1 MKNIPYIIVIVIFFP
16 LSGLFSQGA
25 SFAPGEV
32 LIQMLP
38 NTSPLTWQEN
48 PDDHEAILQKL
59 DAIDLVSRNLNIWR
73 LRYDTAAY
81 DEAAVF
87 RTLRSYEQVIHVQ
100 RNHLGTFRRA
110 PNDPGFVQQWHLQN
124 TGQTNGL
131 PGADVGILDA
141 WSKTTGGVTVD
152 GKPIVIAVIDD
163 GIDLEHV
170 DLRDNYW
177 TNTHEIPDNGLD
189 DDANGYVDDYHG
201 WNASSGSG
209 DMFSNGSHGTNV
221 IGVIG
226 AKGNNEVGV
235 SGINWQVKIMP
246 VILVN
251 VLESAV
257 LAAYDYVL
265 SHRKLFND
273 TNGSQGAFVVATN
286 SSWGLD
292 FGKPDDAP
300 LWCGMYDSLGVAG
313 ILSVAATAN
322 LNVDVDQVGDLP
334 TACSSDFLISVT
346 SSNRLDTRSSAA
358 YGINSIDLAAPGESI
373 YFTRSRDRYST
384 GSGTSFASPMVAGS
398 IGLLYSANS
407 PNLMRAV
414 KTHPAETALE
424 IKRAILEGVTK
435 LPSFASTTSSGGRLH
450 VSQALALLEETFNSC
465 EAPVAPVLEDYLTNA
480 LIINWDADADFYES
494 YNLRYRENGTST
506 WTVIENAIPPYTIA
520 NLAGCTSYDVE
531 LQGVCPGG
539 DLSPFSPTQL
549 FRTDNCCEGPRTVD
563 TLFVQPNA
571 ARLIWRKILPADFYF
586 VEIKEPQ
593 DTLWRE
599 IISIQEQILIRG
611 LNFCTT
617 YQVRIS
623 SVCAL
628 DTSDYSPVL
637 IFQTKGCGACT
648 EKVYCAPGESDW
660 EGLVIDSLSL
670 GSFSNAM
677 SRNDNQYE
685 DFTGP
690 DKAGAERGKRYP
702 FKLAFQTGQEA
713 PMSNVGV
720 WIDYNHDG
728 SFDEDEERAL
738 YLLNFEDTTLQR
750 NIAIPLDARIGTTR
764 MRIAVL
770 DADLSDTLLAC
781 NTEML
786 YFGKY
791 EDYCIEI
798 LQQNCAGTPS
808 LDTARVGAASA
819 DLMWSRV
826 EEAIAYTFRWRE
838 KGEANWVEELS
849 DTVTTWSLDMLE
861 PCKTYEFEVR
871 SVCLFDTSSYVNL
884 TFNTRCPTSVD
895 RDLKSGMLLTAFPNP
910 FSHTFFLE
918 VLLDKPSALQFRVL
932 TLLGSTIGQKQ
943 VSDVKLQ
950 HVVEWPELANLPS
963 GIYLIEVR
971 SGDRFTVVKVQK
983 E

>member
-1 MKNIPYIIVIVIFFP
+1 MKNFLTVIVFAVLIP
-16 LSGLFSQGA
+16 LTNIFSQGA
-25 SFAPGEV
+25 SYAPGEL

-38 NTSPLTWQEN
+38 NSSPLNWQEN
-48 PDDHEAILQKL
+48 PGDSKEVLNGL
-59 DAIDLVSRNLNIWR
+59 YSIDLVSKNLNIWR
-73 LRYDTAAY
+73 LRYDTAVF
-81 DEAAVF
+81 DESLVLQD
-87 RTLRSYEQVIHVQ
+87 LRKYEQVMHVQ
-100 RNHLGTFRRA
+100 RNHIGSFRRT
-110 PNDPGFVQQWHLQN
+110 PNDPGFAQQWHLQN
-124 TGQTNGL
+124 VGQINGI
-131 PGADVGILDA
+131 PGADVGIMDA
-141 WSKTTGGVTVD
+141 WSKTTGGMTID
-152 GKPIVIAVIDD
+152 GKPIVVAVIDD
-163 GIDLEHV
+163 GIDLAHV

-177 TNTHEIPDNGLD
+177 TNPLEIPDNGID
-189 DDANGYVDDYHG
+189 DDANGYVDDYLG
-201 WNASSGSG
+201 WNATQGSG
-209 DMFSNGSHGTNV
+209 DMSSNGSHGTNV

-226 AKGNNEVGV
+226 AKGNNGEGV
-235 SGINWQVKIMP
+235 SGINWQIKIMP

-257 LAAYDYVL
+257 LGAYDYVL

-273 TNGSQGAFVVATN
+273 TNGAQGAFVVATN
-286 SSWGLD
+286 SSWGVD
-292 FGKPDDAP
+292 FGKPEDAP
-300 LWCGMYDSLGVAG
+300 LWCGMYDSLGAAG
-313 ILSVAATAN
+313 ILNVAATAN

-334 TACSSDFLISVT
+334 TACTSDFLISVT
-346 SSNRLDTRSSAA
+346 SSNRLDTRASAA
-358 YGINSIDLAAPGESI
+358 FGKKSIDLAAPGESI

-384 GSGTSFASPMVAGS
+384 GSGTSFATPMVAGA

-407 PNLMRAV
+407 PNMMQQV

-424 IKRAILEGVTK
+424 IKSLILESVTK
-435 LPSFASTTSSGGRLH
+435 LPAFASTTSSGGRLH

-465 EAPVAPVLEDYLTNA
+465 AAPAAPILQDYLVDA
-480 LIINWDADADFYES
+480 LIVNWDADNDFYES

-506 WTVIENAIPPYTIA
+506 WTVVESALPPYTIT

-539 DLSPFSPTQL
+539 ELSPFSPTQL
-549 FRTDNCCEGPRTVD
+549 FRTDNCCEGPRSLD

-599 IISIQEQILIRG
+599 IVSIQEQILIRG

-628 DTSDYSPVL
+628 DTSDYSPLL

-648 EKVYCAPGESDW
+648 EKVYCSPGDSEW
-660 EGLVIDSLSL
+660 EGLIIDSLSL
-670 GSFSNAM
+670 GSFNNAM
-677 SRNDNQYE
+677 SRNDNRYE

-713 PMSNVGV
+713 PMSNIGV

-781 NTEML
+781 NAEMP

-791 EDYCIEI
+791 EDYCVEI
-798 LQQNCAGTPS
+798 LQQNCVGTPS
-808 LDTARVGAASA
+808 LDTLMVGNGTAQ
-819 DLMWSRV
+819 LMWTRV

-895 RDLKSGMLLTAFPNP
+895 EGVYSGMRLSAFPNP

-918 VLLDKPSALQFRVL
+918 VLLDQPSALQFRVL
-932 TLLGSTIGQKQ
+932 SMLGTTISQKR
-943 VSDVKLQ
+943 VNEVKLQ
-950 HVVEWPELANLPS
+950 HVVEWPELANLPA
-963 GIYLIEVR
+963 GIYLMEVR
-971 SGDRFTVVKVQK
+971 SGDRFAVVKVQK